1 MGLIYPSREISREMK
16 ISNEYPGE
24 NPVNWPRW
32 EGGRDFQPSAWPVV
46 CVGPGR
52 VGSALCR
59 ALSELGFPVVG
70 VGGGSGEWSG
80 QLASELGTELIEEP
94 YEGLGEKAR
103 LILVTPPDSN
113 LADVAV
119 SIGRGAELKAGSC
132 LLQTSATEPSEA
144 LLPATAGMEGIT
156 CLSFHPMKPFNDRK
170 QGLEHFVGTVL
181 GIEGD
186 GRAKAIG
193 HALANLVGGHPLDI
207 SRQDKSI
214 YHAAGVLAFT
224 GAMALAWAAEQISE
238 HLDLD
243 SIFIKKGIVP
253 NMSTAAGTVL
263 EPGLPE
269 GLTGPVSRGDV
280 EVVEQ
285 QIRALA
291 DRFPDFLPVYREV
304 ALLNV
309 RMLEKDG
316 LLERDVIE
324 RLKEVLSE

>member
-1 MGLIYPSREISREMK
+1 MK
-16 ISNEYPGE
+16 ISNEYRGE
-24 NPVNWPRW
+24 HPVSWPRW
-32 EGGRDFQPSAWPVV
+32 EQGRGLQPSAWPVA
-46 CVGPGR
+46 CIGPGR

-59 ALSELGFPVVG
+59 ALSELGFPVVA

-80 QLASELGTELIEEP
+80 QLASELGTDLIEEP
-94 YEGLGEKAR
+94 YAGLGDKAR

-113 LADVAV
+113 LADAAV
-119 SIGRGAELKAGSC
+119 FIGRGALLKAGSC
-132 LLQTSATEPSEA
+132 LLQTSATEPAEA
-144 LLPATAGMEGIT
+144 LLPAAAGTEGIT
-156 CLSFHPMKPFNDRK
+156 CISFHPMKPFNDRK
-170 QGLEHFVGTVL
+170 QGLECFGGTIL

-186 GRAKAIG
+186 VRARAIG
-193 HALANLVGGHPLDI
+193 HALADLLGGHPLDI

-224 GAMALAWAAEQISE
+224 GVMALAWAVEQISE
-238 HLDLD
+238 HLDFD
-243 SIFIKKGIVP
+243 RAFIKKGIVP
-253 NMSTAAGTVL
+253 NMSKAAETVS

-280 EVVEQ
+280 EVVQQ

-304 ALLNV
+304 ALLNL

-316 LLERDVIE
+316 LLARDVIE

>member
-1 MGLIYPSREISREMK
+1 MIWPPWEQGRGL
-16 ISNEYPGE
+16 
-24 NPVNWPRW
+24 
-32 EGGRDFQPSAWPVV
+32 QPSAWPVA
-46 CVGPGR
+46 CIGPGR

-59 ALSELGFPVVG
+59 ALSELGFPVVA

-80 QLASELGTELIEEP
+80 QFASELGADLIEEP
-94 YEGLGEKAR
+94 YAGLGDMAR

-113 LADVAV
+113 LADVAEF
-119 SIGRGAELKAGSC
+119 IGRGASLKAESC
-132 LLQTSATEPSEA
+132 LLQTSATEPAEA
-144 LLPATAGMEGIT
+144 LLPAAAGTEGIT

-170 QGLEHFVGTVL
+170 QGLAYFGGIIL

-193 HALANLVGGHPLDI
+193 HALADLVGGHPLDI
-207 SRQDKSI
+207 SRQDKSV

-224 GAMALAWAAEQISE
+224 GVMALAWAVEQISE
-238 HLDLD
+238 HIGLDRA
-243 SIFIKKGIVP
+243 FINKGIVP
-253 NMSTAAGTVL
+253 NMSIAAETVL

-280 EVVEQ
+280 DVVEQ

-304 ALLNV
+304 ALLNL

>member
-1 MGLIYPSREISREMK
+1 MK
-16 ISNEYPGE
+16 ISNEYPGGHA
-24 NPVNWPRW
+24 VSWPRW
-32 EGGRDFQPSAWPVV
+32 EEGSGLQPSAWPVA
-46 CVGPGR
+46 CIGPGR

-59 ALSELGFPVVG
+59 ALYELGFPVIG
-70 VGGGSGEWSG
+70 AGGGSGEWSG
-80 QLASELGTELIEEP
+80 QFASELGTDLIEEP

-113 LADVAV
+113 LADAAL
-119 SIGRGAELKAGSC
+119 SIGRDADLKAGSC
-132 LLQTSATEPSEA
+132 LLQTSATEPASA
-144 LLPATAGMEGIT
+144 LLPAAAGTEGIT

-170 QGLEHFVGTVL
+170 QGLDYFGGIIL

-193 HALANLVGGHPLDI
+193 HALADLVGGHPLDI

-224 GAMALAWAAEQISE
+224 GVMALAWAAEQISE
-238 HLDLD
+238 HIGLDRA
-243 SIFIKKGIVP
+243 FIKKGIVP
-253 NMSTAAGTVL
+253 NMSIAAETVL

-304 ALLNV
+304 ALLNL

-316 LLERDVIE
+316 LLEKDVIE

>member
-1 MGLIYPSREISREMK
+1 MK
-16 ISNEYPGE
+16 ISNEYRE
-24 NPVNWPRW
+24 EHPVSWPRW
-32 EGGRDFQPSAWPVV
+32 EQGKGLQPSAWPVA
-46 CVGPGR
+46 CIGPGR

-59 ALSELGFPVVG
+59 ALSELGFPVVA
-70 VGGGSGEWSG
+70 VGGGSGEWSR
-80 QLASELGTELIEEP
+80 QLASELGADLIEEP
-94 YEGLGEKAR
+94 YAGLGEKAR
-103 LILVTPPDSN
+103 LILVTPPDGN
-113 LADVAV
+113 LADAV
-119 SIGRGAELKAGSC
+119 LFIGRGALLKAGSC
-132 LLQTSATEPSEA
+132 LLQTSATEPADA
-144 LLPATAGMEGIT
+144 LLPAAAGTEGIT

-170 QGLEHFVGTVL
+170 QGLEYFGGTIL

-193 HALANLVGGHPLDI
+193 HALADRVEGHPLDI

-224 GAMALAWAAEQISE
+224 GVMALAWAAEQISE

-243 SIFIKKGIVP
+243 RAFIKKGIVP
-253 NMSTAAGTVL
+253 NMSKAAETVL

-280 EVVEQ
+280 EVIQQ

-304 ALLNV
+304 ALLNL

>member
-1 MGLIYPSREISREMK
+1 MK
-16 ISNEYPGE
+16 ISNEYRE
-24 NPVNWPRW
+24 EHPVSWPRW
-32 EGGRDFQPSAWPVV
+32 EQGKGLQPSAWPVA
-46 CVGPGR
+46 CIGPGR

-59 ALSELGFPVVG
+59 ALSELGFPVVA
-70 VGGGSGEWSG
+70 VGGGSGEWSR
-80 QLASELGTELIEEP
+80 QLASELGADLIEEP
-94 YEGLGEKAR
+94 YAGLGEKAR
-103 LILVTPPDSN
+103 LILVTPPDNN
-113 LADVAV
+113 LADTAV
-119 SIGRGAELKAGSC
+119 SIGRSAALETGSC
-132 LLQTSATEPSEA
+132 LLQTSATEPAEA
-144 LLPATAGMEGIT
+144 LLSAAAGTEGIT

-170 QGLEHFVGTVL
+170 QGLEYFGGTIL

-193 HALANLVGGHPLDI
+193 HALADLVGGHPLDI

-224 GAMALAWAAEQISE
+224 GVMALAWVAEQISE

-243 SIFIKKGIVP
+243 RAFIKKGIVP
-253 NMSTAAGTVL
+253 NMSTAAETVL

-280 EVVEQ
+280 EVVQQ

-304 ALLNV
+304 ALLNL